1 MKTSS
6 IFVGI
11 DVAKKHLEVAL
22 RPSGEVFTVANN
34 PTGLDHLVH
43 RLHLAGPRLIVLE
56 ASGGYEL
63 MALATLRQ
71 AKLPAERVNPRRVRD
86 FARATGILAK
96 TDRLDALVLARYAEA
111 VQPAL
116 RPFPEAEQLELV
128 ALMGRHRQLTDMVV
142 MEKNRLDTTFSPRV
156 RQSLLANL
164 RSLKQQ
170 LLDLEGELDNF
181 LQEHPLFADKAK
193 LLRSTPG
200 VGPGTCYCLLAWLP
214 ELGTLNRKQV
224 AALAGLA
231 PFNRDSGPRRGP
243 RAVWGGRAR
252 VRAFLYMATVAAS
265 RCNPVIRA
273 FYHRLRQAGKPAK
286 VALTACMRKLL
297 TILNAML
304 KNHQP
309 WCCQAQFPLT

>member
-1 MKTSS
+1 METSS

-11 DVAKKHLEVAL
+11 DISKKRLDVAL
-22 RPSGEVFTVANN
+22 RPSGEVFTVANDA
-34 PTGLDHLVH
+34 TGLDHLVQ
-43 RLHLAGPRLIVLE
+43 RLQRARPRLIVLE

-71 AKLPAERVNPRRVRD
+71 ADLPAERVNPRRVRD

-116 RPFPEAEQLELV
+116 RPFPEAEQLELA
-128 ALMGRHRQLTDMVV
+128 ALMGRHQQLTEMVV

-164 RSLKQQ
+164 RSLRQQ
-170 LLDLEGELDNF
+170 LKDLEGELDNF
-181 LQEHPLFADKAK
+181 LKEHPLFADKAK

-214 ELGTLNRKQV
+214 ELGALNRKQI

-309 WCCQAQFPLT
+309 WCCQA

>member
-1 MKTSS
+1 METSF

-11 DVAKKHLEVAL
+11 DVSKKHLDVAL
-22 RPSGEVFTVANN
+22 RPSGEVFQVANN
-34 PTGLDHLVH
+34 ATGLDHLVH
-43 RLHLAGPRLIVLE
+43 RLHLARPRLIVLE

-71 AKLPAERVNPRRVRD
+71 ADLPAERVNPRRVRD

-96 TDRLDALVLARYAEA
+96 TDRLDALVLARYAET

-116 RPFPEAEQLELV
+116 RPFPEAEHLELV
-128 ALMGRHRQLTDMVV
+128 ALMGRHRQLTEMVV
-142 MEKNRLDTTFSPRV
+142 MEKNRLDTTFSPKV

-164 RSLKQQ
+164 RSLQQQ
-170 LLDLEGELDNF
+170 LQDLEGELDNF
-181 LQEHPLFADKAK
+181 LKEHPLFADKAK

-200 VGPGTCYCLLAWLP
+200 VGPGTCYCILAWLP

-273 FYHRLRQAGKPAK
+273 FYQRLRQAGKPAK

-309 WCCQAQFPLT
+309 WCCQE